1 MCDVKWGVERMFAYR
16 HPSAS
21 GNQLGRPFW
30 FRLPVE
36 VRRISIGPRL
46 ADG

>member
-1 MCDVKWGVERMFAYR
+1 MRREMGTEWMFAYR

-21 GNQLGRPFW
+21 GNQLGHRFW

-46 ADG
+46 VDG